1 MRRNLKRNPIQG
13 YKTQKSSHDFSF
25 QHSICNIVRLL
36 NFLALERVPPTKA
49 LKHREK
55 EYKKVCGANIFPI
68 TLKKTFS
75 RDIDG
80 PRCLVSRAGSLI
92 YSISIYF
99 VLET

>member
-1 MRRNLKRNPIQG
+1 MI
-13 YKTQKSSHDFSF
+13 FSF

-55 EYKKVCGANIFPI
+55 EWRQDLLGQHFSNHSE
-68 TLKKTFS
+68 KTFS